1 MCLCMCI
8 FEISVSVPLQNG
20 EGLSNLPYGRFQIKG
35 GKGKRAWREKEV
47 KVYGGKINIKWWE

>member
-1 MCLCMCI
+1 MCI